1 MKWKI
6 AINVLVVLAF
16 VLGTMPSISH
26 ASMNHIMEPVVA
38 AAESAAV
45 SDQAT
50 HEDCHGHGEQKQ
62 DVQKTAAKKETSD
75 KSSHCEGKCKCVSNS
90 CSGYAKIFGM
100 GNVGLAFP
108 RTTKAP
114 FSIEQQIVVSD
125 LHSRIKRPPRA

>member
-38 AAESAAV
+38 AADSVAV
-45 SDQAT
+45 SDQTA
-50 HEDCHGHGEQKQ
+50 HEDCPGHGEQKQ
-62 DVQKTAAKKETSD
+62 DVQKTSSKKETSD
-75 KSSHCEGKCKCVSNS
+75 KTSHCEGKCKCVSNS
-90 CSGYAKIFGM
+90 CGGYAKIFGAVD
-100 GNVGLAFP
+100 VGLSFP
-108 RTTKAP
+108 RTVKAP
-114 FSIEQQIVVSD
+114 FSFEQQIVISD